1 MFILHRTATTLR
13 KVRSRL
19 TRCAAILSFT
29 WLIAAPAAQAQ
40 YFALGKGTYPLEFYD
55 IDFTY
60 LADPTKRTGIL
71 DMLHYIPLGWS
82 AESYLSL
89 GGEFREQY
97 WSQVNESHALRK
109 PFDDNY
115 DLQRV
120 VADAYLHFD
129 SHVAVFA
136 QLARDDA
143 FGKSNPSTTDETR
156 GRVQQGFIELKE
168 SAGPAEVT
176 AHLGRQEITLGSGR
190 FVWINDSSN
199 VRTTQ
204 DGAHVHAAFP
214 DGVTVDLVAS
224 RPVTPTYTAF
234 DDWSSHSGSFGAA
247 YASEPLFA
255 NALHVDEYYYYRR
268 NPGVQYAALTGNED
282 RDTGGGR
289 LWGAV
294 GGFKFDSD
302 FAYQWGT
309 FNTTKPKKSTQP
321 DKTLSAFATST
332 RVFYGFDDVAWQP
345 AVQFQT
351 GYFSGSDAPKSGVI
365 GTFSAPFPRPTLL
378 NYAGLETLENLIEA
392 YPAALINPLSN
403 LSLRFGPELLWRA
416 NVKDAL
422 YISRATPLTTTLN
435 DSARYVGTNLTWTAQ
450 WRIAPNITAFGE
462 YIRELAGR
470 AITQAGGHGADVGI
484 VQVDFNF

>member
-1 MFILHRTATTLR
+1 VRPAATTPR
-13 KVRSRL
+13 RARSRL
-19 TRCAAILSFT
+19 IYCGAIISFA
-29 WLIAAPAAQAQ
+29 WLIAAPTAQAQ
-40 YFALGKGTYPLEFYD
+40 YFGLGKGTYPLEFYD

-60 LADPTKRTGIL
+60 LADPDKRTGIL
-71 DMLHYIPLGWS
+71 DTLHYIPLGSS

-97 WSQVNESHALRK
+97 WSQVNESHALRA

-115 DLQRV
+115 DLERV

-129 SHVAVFA
+129 SHLAVFA
-136 QLARDDA
+136 QVARDDA

-168 SAGPAEVT
+168 SAGPADVT

-204 DGAHVHAAFP
+204 DGARLHAAFA

-247 YASEPLFA
+247 YVSEPLLG
-255 NALHVDEYYYYRR
+255 NELHVDEYYYYRR

-282 RDTGGGR
+282 RDTAGGR

-309 FNTTKPKKSTQP
+309 FDTTKPKKSTQP
-321 DKTLSAFATST
+321 DKTISAFATST
-332 RVFYGFDDVAWQP
+332 RVLYGWGDVALQP

-351 GYFSGSDAPKSGVI
+351 SYFSGSDAPKSGVI
-365 GTFSAPFPRPTLL
+365 GTFSAPFPRPTLI

-392 YPAALINPLSN
+392 YPAVLINPLSD
-403 LSLRFGPELLWRA
+403 LSLRFGPQLLWRA

-435 DSARYVGTNLTWTAQ
+435 DTARYIGTNLTWTAQ
-450 WRIAPNITAFGE
+450 WRIAPNVTAFGE
-462 YIRELAGR
+462 YIRELAGK
-470 AITQAGGHGADVGI
+470 AITEAGGHGADVGI
-484 VQVDFNF
+484 VQVDVNF

>member
-1 MFILHRTATTLR
+1 M
-13 KVRSRL
+13 
-19 TRCAAILSFT
+19 
-29 WLIAAPAAQAQ
+29 AAPTAQAQ

-60 LADPTKRTGIL
+60 LADPDKRTGIL
-71 DMLHYIPLGWS
+71 DTLHYIPLGWS

-97 WSQVNESHALRK
+97 WSQVNESHALRE

-115 DLQRV
+115 DLERV

-136 QLARDDA
+136 QVARDDA
-143 FGKSNPSTTDETR
+143 FGKTNPSTTDETR

-168 SAGPAEVT
+168 SAGPADLT

-199 VRTTQ
+199 VRTAQ
-204 DGAHVHAAFP
+204 DGARVHAAFA

-247 YASEPLFA
+247 YASEPLFSTD
-255 NALHVDEYYYYRR
+255 LHVDEYYYYRR
-268 NPGVQYAALTGNED
+268 NPGVQYASLTGNED
-282 RDTGGGR
+282 RDTAGGR

-309 FNTTKPKKSTQP
+309 FDTTKPKKSSEP
-321 DKTLSAFATST
+321 DKTISALATST
-332 RVFYGFDDVAWQP
+332 RVLYGWGDLALQP

-351 GYFSGSDAPKSGVI
+351 SYFSGSDAPKSGVI

-378 NYAGLETLENLIEA
+378 DYAGLETLENLIEA
-392 YPAALINPLSN
+392 YPAVLINPLSD
-403 LSLRFGPELLWRA
+403 LSLRFGPQLLWRA

-435 DSARYVGTNLTWTAQ
+435 DTARYVGTNLTWTAQ
-450 WRIAPNITAFGE
+450 WRLASNVTLFGE
-462 YIRELAGR
+462 YVRELAGK
-470 AITQAGGHGADVGI
+470 AITEAGGHGADVGI
-484 VQVDFNF
+484 VQVDVNF